1 MSNEIKENEDI
12 HSEKEINQD
21 NGEQSQEIDQ
31 PLSLPELENEQ
42 TEETPANDTQPSSLP
57 EPENEQTEETPANDA
72 QPSLSIDNDSDIP
85 SEKPSTDVV
94 IDEEEVPTGIV
105 ASEDIPLEIPTSE
118 DDTNAPVD
126 TIPIEDNNTAV
137 ETDQSESSDDT
148 PKLLK
153 IIIDKSNK
161 EANST
166 ILNTVI

>member
-42 TEETPANDTQPSSLP
+42 TEETPANDTQPS
-57 EPENEQTEETPANDA
+57 
-72 QPSLSIDNDSDIP
+72 LSIDNDSDIP

-105 ASEDIPLEIPTSE
+105 ASEDIPLEISTSE
-118 DDTNAPVD
+118 DDTNTPVD
-126 TIPIEDNNTAV
+126 TIPIEENNTAV